1 MIVMTANHI
10 VQSNQNIQS
19 AKNQLTDLIVEAKK
33 VTKEIDKTNKESNK
47 EMDVLEVKAIK
58 SIKKVQQ
65 IQSDLDRIEEKAGEE
80 LNKLASQQTED

>member
-1 MIVMTANHI
+1 MTANHI

-80 LNKLASQQTED
+80 LNKLASQQMKD

>member
-1 MIVMTANHI
+1 MTANHI